1 MKQTHQASTGILL
14 LMSLCLCFC
23 TGRKMQ
29 DRQQLFTCSP
39 FPTAQGYGYVILQGS
54 DTLIYQPFIPA
65 IGGRR
70 AFPTETQAKNT
81 GQLIVQKLSE
91 GKSPTLTREEVQNC
105 LNKNSH

>member
-1 MKQTHQASTGILL
+1 MYNVHLTH
-14 LMSLCLCFC
+14 SLLCFEFVEL
-23 TGRKMQ
+23 T
-29 DRQQLFTCSP
+29 L
-39 FPTAQGYGYVILQGS
+39 ILQGS

-70 AFPTETQAKNT
+70 TFPTETQAKNT
-81 GQLIVQKLSE
+81 GQLVVQKLSE